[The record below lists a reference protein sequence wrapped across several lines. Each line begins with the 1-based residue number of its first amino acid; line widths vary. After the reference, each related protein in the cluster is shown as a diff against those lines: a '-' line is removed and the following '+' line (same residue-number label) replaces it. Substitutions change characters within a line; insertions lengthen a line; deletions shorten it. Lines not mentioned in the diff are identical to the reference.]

1 MVVAERRAGPS
12 VVAIPAAGA
21 DTQDTCAYMHC
32 AVQLTYANSNS
43 TKLRM
48 RAK

>member
-21 DTQDTCAYMHC
+21 DTQDTCAYMYC
-32 AVQLTYANSNS
+32 AVQLT
-43 TKLRM
+43 
-48 RAK
+48 